1 MSWQKRFRRPS
12 GSPQVSLPVAAAAY
26 AIALVV
32 QLAVL
37 NLLG

>member
-1 MSWQKRFRRPS
+1 MGQAVH
-12 GSPQVSLPVAAAAY
+12 PQVSLPVAAAAY

-32 QLAVL
+32 QIVVL